1 MIKIDTIKVGERK
14 DYQRNQEFDELS
26 THVEINGSG
35 EIIKEEIKTLL
46 DHCKKD
52 DDLRIIV
59 IHAIM
64 EVLHDN

>member
-1 MIKIDTIKVGERK
+1 M
-14 DYQRNQEFDELS
+14 S
-26 THVEINGSG
+26 THVEISGSE

-46 DHCKKD
+46 QYCKKD
-52 DDLRIIV
+52 DDLRVIV